1 MKKTSVVWLV
11 LVQFVLAYEWLHSG
25 WGKWASS
32 GFMDN
37 IDKTFGVFISKNP
50 HLGYTT
56 FLQDTVLPN
65 AQIFGNLIRT
75 SEMAV
80 GIAFLLAGILLLAKK
95 QIPILVTWVLVVALI
110 GATIMNINFYL
121 ASGWSNPSTAGI
133 NLVMGA
139 ISLILAIFYI
149 TNRDELAI

>member
-1 MKKTSVVWLV
+1 MKKVSVLWLV

-25 WGKWASS
+25 WSKWATS

-50 HLGYTT
+50 HFGYSV

-65 AQIFGNLIRT
+65 AQIFGNIIRT

-80 GIAFLLAGILLLAKK
+80 GIALLIAGVILLTKK
-95 QIPILVTWVLVVALI
+95 QLPIVITWILSIALI

-139 ISLILAIFYI
+139 ISLVLAIFYI
-149 TNRDELAI
+149 SNRDELAI